1 MQAGGFMQIITVL
14 SEKGGA
20 GKTTLAIHLAARAS
34 ADGRRAL
41 LIDLDPQGSAAL
53 WGDRRKTAPDVAV
66 EHPIRLE
73 RALSAAAGQG
83 YDVVVLDTA
92 PHADNVALRAARA
105 ATTVVMPCRPSLF
118 DLGAVGTTLDICR
131 LAGRTPIVVLN
142 LAPLRSRVVDDAA
155 GEIGRAGGAVC
166 DVVIHQRVAFQHC
179 MIHGQTVG

>member
-1 MQAGGFMQIITVL
+1 MPPVMQAGGFMQIITVL

-73 RALSAAAGQG
+73 RALSAAPRG
-83 YDVVVLDTA
+83 
-92 PHADNVALRAARA
+92 
-105 ATTVVMPCRPSLF
+105 
-118 DLGAVGTTLDICR
+118 
-131 LAGRTPIVVLN
+131 
-142 LAPLRSRVVDDAA
+142 
-155 GEIGRAGGAVC
+155 
-166 DVVIHQRVAFQHC
+166 
-179 MIHGQTVG
+179 